1 MREDFAAGG
10 VAGVGPAAGGIAGV
24 GPAAGGMAAP
34 PGSMTTAFN
43 AMRDGYLAHLA
54 LADAAARAAA
64 LRERGPFKPAPVEPF
79 KTGPGDIMVFAD
91 MLERCLKLATTIT
104 VARYYGDNEELGMA
118 YFLSVFTGDA
128 ASLAR
133 TALADTP
140 PSAHANFRLHGAS
153 LTLLR
158 AYLPTSDGK
167 ELRLA
172 CILFVFPASFAR
184 GWTELV
190 RLYDLQCA
198 NAERLYDLQ
207 CAIAQLTAADAH
219 YVKRLDAPS

>member
-1 MREDFAAGG
+1 MFTD
-10 VAGVGPAAGGIAGV
+10 V
-24 GPAAGGMAAP
+24 
-34 PGSMTTAFN
+34 
-43 AMRDGYLAHLA
+43 
-54 LADAAARAAA
+54 
-64 LRERGPFKPAPVEPF
+64 
-79 KTGPGDIMVFAD
+79 
-91 MLERCLKLATTIT
+91 LERCLKLVTTIT
-104 VARYYGDNEELGMA
+104 VVMYYCDNEELSMA

-128 ASLAR
+128 ASLAH

-140 PSAHANFRLHGAS
+140 LSDHANFRLHGAS

-219 YVKRLDAPS
+219 YVNRLDAPS